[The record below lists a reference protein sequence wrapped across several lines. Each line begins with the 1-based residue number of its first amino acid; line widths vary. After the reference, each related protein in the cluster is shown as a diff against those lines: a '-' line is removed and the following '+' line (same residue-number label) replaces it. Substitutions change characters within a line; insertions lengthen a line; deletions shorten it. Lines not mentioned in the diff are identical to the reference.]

1 MTTLADREKQDNRQR
16 AKARSAQRKHT
27 AATIARQMLDM
38 INKVRGIPEAEWD
51 AAVRED
57 QANAA

>member
-1 MTTLADREKQDNRQR
+1 MPTLTEQEKQDSYQR
-16 AKARSAQRKHT
+16 AKVRREQRKHT

-38 INKVRGIPEAEWD
+38 IRKVRAIPQDEWD